1 MKLNKL
7 LLLSASALLL
17 AGCGNGGSTS
27 STQSAQQST
36 QSTTS
41 VAPVTRSGFEHVLP
55 ANYEF
60 EYSWESSLS
69 TTNYKLTKMG
79 DKYLSMA
86 DIHYNFFQKIE
97 ANKYKHYHKLDTDS
111 NWVLKQQDMDEK
123 RFQNLYLA
131 GLYPNGEAS
140 YEKTG
145 TASVTSDGK
154 SFNVDVY
161 KDSKHDIEIKYY
173 ETDTIKLVLERSDD
187 SNLAKITKINE
198 SVSEFPIE
206 VPQE

>member
-7 LLLSASALLL
+7 LLLSTSALLL

-69 TTNYKLTKMG
+69 ITNYKLTKMG

-111 NWVLKQQDMDEK
+111 NWVLRQQDMDEK

-145 TASVTSDGK
+145 TASVTIDGK

-161 KDSKHDIEIKYY
+161 KDRKHDIEIKYY